1 MGVSKRRSCLTCE
14 VREGECFCALGP
26 EALRELDASGSCLK
40 FFAGESVLHEG
51 DSADRVYVVCRGR
64 VKLMASS
71 AEGRLLLLRIA
82 GPGDVLGLA
91 AALKETKHQVTVE
104 ALEACEVKAMDRAEF
119 FRLMD
124 RFRDVSRNA
133 AKSVAL
139 EYEGAMVSVRR
150 LAFSGSAARKLTDVL
165 LQWARVTEDEMGV
178 EAIEFSMPFTHEELG
193 NFAGLSRETVTRLLS
208 RFKRE
213 GLLEQEGERMILRQP
228 AKMKTLY
235 R

>member
-1 MGVSKRRSCLTCE
+1 MASPGRSCLTCA
-14 VREGECFCALGP
+14 VRGSECFCTLGS
-26 EALRELDASGSCLK
+26 EALRELEVSGSRMR
-40 FFAGESVLHEG
+40 FAAGESVLREG
-51 DSADRVYVVCRGR
+51 YSADRVYVVCRGR
-64 VKLMASS
+64 IKLTASS

-91 AALKETKHQVTVE
+91 AALKETKQQVTAV
-104 ALEACEVKAMDRAEF
+104 ALEACEVKAMERAEF

-124 RFRDVSRNA
+124 HFQDVSRNA
-133 AKSVAL
+133 ARSIAL

-150 LAFSGSAARKLTDVL
+150 LALSGSAARKLTDVL
-165 LQWARVTEDEMGV
+165 LECGRIAEEDMRS

-208 RFKRE
+208 KFKRE
-213 GLLEQEGERMILRQP
+213 GLLEQKGERMILRQP
-228 AKMKTLY
+228 ARMKALY